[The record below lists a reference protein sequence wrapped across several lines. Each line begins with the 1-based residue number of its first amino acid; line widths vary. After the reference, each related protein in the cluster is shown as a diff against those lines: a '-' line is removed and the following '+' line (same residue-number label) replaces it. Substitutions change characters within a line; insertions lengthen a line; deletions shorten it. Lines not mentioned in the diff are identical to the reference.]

1 MRIIPVVLLL
11 IAAGISTA
19 SAQPAF
25 MAPDPPAASTAR
37 SQDTPV
43 PSAQN
48 ARAPA
53 TPPPAGP
60 SFAMDHGNAA
70 AAAAAAKTRAA
81 EAKAKADAIRLGR
94 PLTPS
99 QSTDFGVNGGGVVRL
114 APALTPEQQKA
125 DAEARA
131 AWQARCRPTVVTD
144 REGLRRT
151 QYAEP
156 GCDLSR
162 FNTAGGA

>member
-1 MRIIPVVLLL
+1 MRIIPVVLLI
-11 IAAGISTA
+11 IATGNSTA
-19 SAQPAF
+19 SAQGA
-25 MAPDPPAASTAR
+25 
-37 SQDTPV
+37 
-43 PSAQN
+43 
-48 ARAPA
+48 
-53 TPPPAGP
+53 P

-70 AAAAAAKTRAA
+70 AAAAAATARAA
-81 EAKAKADAIRLGR
+81 EARAKADAIRLGR

-114 APALTPEQQKA
+114 GPPLTPEQQKA

-131 AWQARCRPTVVTD
+131 AWEARCRPTVVTD

-156 GCDLSR
+156 DCDLSR
-162 FNTAGGA
+162 LKTAGGA

>member
-1 MRIIPVVLLL
+1 MRILPVALLL

-19 SAQPAF
+19 SAQ
-25 MAPDPPAASTAR
+25 
-37 SQDTPV
+37 
-43 PSAQN
+43 
-48 ARAPA
+48 RAPA
-53 TPPPAGP
+53 PAREAP
-60 SFAMDHGNAA
+60 NFAMDHGNAA
-70 AAAAAAKTRAA
+70 AATQARAA
-81 EAKAKADAIRLGR
+81 EARAKADAIRLGR

-144 REGLRRT
+144 HEGLRRT
-151 QYAEP
+151 RYAAP
-156 GCDLSR
+156 DCDLSR
-162 FNTAGGA
+162 VKAAGGG

>member
-1 MRIIPVVLLL
+1 MRIIPAVLLF

-19 SAQPAF
+19 SAQGAPTPA
-25 MAPDPPAASTAR
+25 PEP
-37 SQDTPV
+37 
-43 PSAQN
+43 
-48 ARAPA
+48 
-53 TPPPAGP
+53 P

-70 AAAAAAKTRAA
+70 AAAAASKAA
-81 EAKAKADAIRLGR
+81 AAAAGAKADAIRNGR

-114 APALTPEQQKA
+114 APPLKPEQQKA
-125 DAEARA
+125 EAEARA
-131 AWQARCRPTVVTD
+131 AWQARCRPAVVTD

-156 GCDLSR
+156 DCDLAR
-162 FNTAGGA
+162 VKTAGGA

>member
-1 MRIIPVVLLL
+1 MLFGAREMRIIPAVLLL

-19 SAQPAF
+19 SAQGAPKPASK
-25 MAPDPPAASTAR
+25 A
-37 SQDTPV
+37 
-43 PSAQN
+43 
-48 ARAPA
+48 
-53 TPPPAGP
+53 P
-60 SFAMDHGNAA
+60 SFDMDHGNAA
-70 AAAAAAKTRAA
+70 AAADAAKARAA
-81 EAKAKADAIRLGR
+81 EARAKADAIRNGR

-125 DAEARA
+125 EADGRA
-131 AWQARCRPTVVTD
+131 AWQARCRPVVVAD

-156 GCDLSR
+156 DCDLSR
-162 FNTAGGA
+162 FNTAGGG